1 MADIFTASSAY
12 HGTFVTGTV
21 ETAPVFSICGVA
33 DINASNQLECSF
45 WIKEN
50 GELVDS
56 NLGTAS
62 YLVRD
67 KNGTAVSGLSQSG
80 MVADVNGYYHSTAVS
95 AALIYDLTHFVIE
108 VVISVDGV
116 ARKSALGFG
125 IGG

>member
-12 HGTFVTGTV
+12 QGTFVPGTI
-21 ETAPVFSICGVA
+21 ETPSVFQICGA
-33 DINASNQLECSF
+33 SDINASNQLELSF

-67 KNGTAVSGLSQSG
+67 KNGTAVSGLSQTG
-80 MVADVNGYYHSTAVS
+80 MVADANGYYHSTAVS
-95 AALIYDLTHFVIE
+95 ATLIYDLTHFVIE

-116 ARKSALGFG
+116 PRKSALGFG

>member
-12 HGTFVTGTV
+12 QGTFVVGTV
-21 ETAPVFSICGVA
+21 ETDPVYSICGAA

-45 WIKEN
+45 WIKKN
-50 GELVDS
+50 GELIDS
-56 NLGTAS
+56 DLGTAS
-62 YLVRD
+62 YLLRD
-67 KNGTAVSGLSQSG
+67 KNGTAVSGLTQTG
-80 MVADVNGYYHSTAVS
+80 MTADANGYYHSTAVS

-108 VVISVDGV
+108 VVISVDGE